1 MTALGKIFVFF
12 NLVFSVV
19 VFAFI
24 IVVYTTRTNWQV
36 AAKNL
41 EKSAQVSKASLEAS
55 AQEMQQERD
64 RNAKDIDALK
74 AANKQLEGER
84 DAEKKAHATTKQ
96 ALAAAE
102 KTGGGSGASLA
113 ALNADLK
120 RREDEVKSLEKDL
133 VDRENQIKVFAKA
146 KNEEQQKRIQ
156 AEIDLNSYKAKAEQL
171 ETDLRVSQKAADKE
185 SAGRILQAVREVVRK
200 MPNARAGELLVAVE
214 GEFESRNIVR
224 TGNAP
229 PPPPRNVDGIIT
241 EVDAAGFVKISV
253 GSDAG
258 LVPGHTLDVYRLS
271 GTGQYLGK
279 IKLTSVRSNEAVG
292 KVEGRPSAPI
302 QKGDGVNTD
311 ISKKG

>member
-24 IVVYTTRTNWQV
+24 IVVYITRTNWQT
-36 AAKNL
+36 AARGL

-64 RNAKDIDALK
+64 RNAQKVAELEAKVKTKD
-74 AANKQLEGER
+74 GEFE
-84 DAEKKAHATTKQ
+84 AEKKAHATTRQ

-102 KTGGGSGASLA
+102 KTGGGSSAGLLA
-113 ALNADLK
+113 TQADLK
-120 RREDEVKSLEKDL
+120 RREDEVKTLEKDL
-133 VDRENQIKVFAKA
+133 VDRENQIKVYAKA

-171 ETDLRVSQKAADKE
+171 ETDLRASQKAADKE
-185 SAGRILQAVREVVRK
+185 SAARILQAVREVVRK
-200 MPNARAGELLVAVE
+200 MPNARGGELMVAIE

-258 LVPGHTLDVYRLS
+258 LVPGHVLDVYRLS

-279 IKLTSVRSNEAVG
+279 IKLTSVRSSEAVG
-292 KVEGRPSAPI
+292 KVEGRPSAPL

>member
-24 IVVYTTRTNWQV
+24 LVVYTTRTNWYV

-41 EKSAQVSKASLEAS
+41 EKSNQVSKASLEAS

-64 RNAKDIDALK
+64 RTARDINDLK
-74 AANKQLEGER
+74 AANQKLSGDLNSEKENHATTTKKLA
-84 DAEKKAHATTKQ
+84 DAEKIS
-96 ALAAAE
+96 
-102 KTGGGSGASLA
+102 GGTGASISS
-113 ALNADLK
+113 ALVDLK
-120 RREDEVKSLEKDL
+120 RREDEVKTLEKAVD
-133 VDRENQIKVFAKA
+133 DRENQIKIYSKA

-171 ETDLRVSQKAADKE
+171 EGDLRASQKAADKE
-185 SAGRILQAVREVVRK
+185 SARRILQAVREVTRK
-200 MPNARAGELLVAVE
+200 NPNARAGELYSSIEA
-214 GEFESRNIVR
+214 EFESRDIVR
-224 TGNAP
+224 VGNAP
-229 PPPPRNVDGIIT
+229 PPPPRNVDGIVT
-241 EVDAAGFVKISV
+241 EVDAAGLVKISV

-292 KVEGRPSAPI
+292 KLEGRPSAPI